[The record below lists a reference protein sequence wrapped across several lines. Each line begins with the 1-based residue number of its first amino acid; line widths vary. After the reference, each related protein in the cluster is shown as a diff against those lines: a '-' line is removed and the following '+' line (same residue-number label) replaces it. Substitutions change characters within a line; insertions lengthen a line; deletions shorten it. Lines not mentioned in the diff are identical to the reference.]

1 MIGPPHR
8 PRRPACALFLAAA
21 SLLAGPAAAE
31 HGDGPLATKVAREL
45 RAAPVAPRTRAGV
58 GPAETWR
65 RGGRV
70 HVYVR
75 VTAIDPD
82 TLDALRRRGLEI
94 VTASEAFGGLVD
106 GWADVEALRAL
117 ADLPA
122 VTMIRPVAP
131 AITQAGAVVTAGDAG
146 LGADLVRASGWT
158 GAGVILGLISDGI
171 DSLGAS
177 QASGELPGVT
187 VPADPRCNSFGGD
200 EGTAMLEIVHDVA
213 PDAALLFGSFGQSGA
228 QMGETVRCLADAGAR
243 VIVDDVTFPDE
254 PFFQDGP
261 LAIAAREV
269 VARGVSYHTSAG
281 NRRREFMEHPLA
293 PALYGPPLGVI
304 HDFGAASGGGPDPGN
319 EITLAPG
326 GGATCALQWDEPFGG
341 AGTDLDLIAVQGS
354 PDNVIAQSTNPQ
366 SGTQDP
372 VELVSIDNP
381 TNTEQTVSL
390 VVALFSGNPERTI
403 RLVCFRS
410 IDMQHVSLEG
420 AIYGQ
425 QSPPEVVAVASIDVA
440 DAGHDTIEAES
451 SPGPATIRFPALEI
465 REKPD
470 LASFDGVATSVP
482 GFETFFGTSAA
493 APHAG
498 AVAAL
503 MLGKNPT
510 LTPARVKELMQTT
523 AVDIEAPGFDRLSGA
538 GRLDAR
544 AAVAAVPCLD
554 AAALPAQASCS
565 GVRAPRPTVAAYR
578 AVRAALLAPV
588 KSERKTAKRLAA
600 ATRRLAKGARVV
612 DRKAAKLDPGCVA
625 TLRSQ
630 LGLLA
635 RALVCRLGS

>member
-1 MIGPPHR
+1 M
-8 PRRPACALFLAAA
+8 LAALLLA
-21 SLLAGPAAAE
+21 SPLLAGPVAAE
-31 HGDGPLATKVAREL
+31 HGPDPVSHKVAREL
-45 RAAPVAPRTRAGV
+45 RHAPPVPRTRAGV
-58 GPAETWR
+58 GPADAWR
-65 RGGRV
+65 RGDRM

-75 VTAIDPD
+75 VTGVDPG
-82 TLDALRRRGLEI
+82 TLETLRRRGLEI
-94 VTASEAFGGLVD
+94 VTASDAFGGLVD
-106 GWADVEALRAL
+106 GWTDVATLDAL

-131 AITQAGAVVTAGDAG
+131 PITQAGAVVSAGDAG
-146 LGADLVRASGWT
+146 LGADAVRAAGWT
-158 GAGVILGLISDGI
+158 GAGVVLGLISDGI
-171 DSLGAS
+171 DSLARS
-177 QASGELPGVT
+177 QAAGELPAVT
-187 VPADPRCNSFGGD
+187 VPSDPRCNAFGGD

-213 PDAALLFGSFGQSGA
+213 PGAALLFGSFGQSGA

-261 LAIAAREV
+261 LANAAREV
-269 VARGVSYHTSAG
+269 VGRGVSYHTSAG
-281 NRRREFMEHPLA
+281 NRRREFMEHALA
-293 PALYGPPLGVI
+293 PAFYGPPLGVI
-304 HDFGAASGGGPDPGN
+304 HDFGAAAGGPGDPGN
-319 EITLAPG
+319 EIRLAPG

-341 AGTDLDLIAVQGS
+341 AGTDLDLVVVQGS
-354 PDNVIAQSTNPQ
+354 AANVIAQSTNPQ
-366 SGTQDP
+366 TGTQDP
-372 VELVSIDNP
+372 VEVVSIGNP
-381 TNTEQTVSL
+381 TSTEQVVSL
-390 VVALFSGNPERTI
+390 VVTLFSGNPARTI

-410 IDMQHVSLEG
+410 VHMEHVSLEG

-440 DAGHDTIEAES
+440 DPGHDTIEAES
-451 SPGPATIRFPALEI
+451 SPGPATIRFPAFEI

-510 LTPARVKELMQTT
+510 LSPAQVKQLMQAT

-544 AAVAAVPCLD
+544 AAVGAVPCLD
-554 AAALPAQASCS
+554 AAALPAQATCA
-565 GVRAPRPTVAAYR
+565 GERPPKPATAGYR
-578 AVRAALLAPV
+578 AARASLVAPV
-588 KSERKTAKRLAA
+588 KSARKTAKRLTAA
-600 ATRRLAKGARVV
+600 GRRLAKGLRIVDKKSARGALGAGC
-612 DRKAAKLDPGCVA
+612 AAE
-625 TLRSQ
+625 LRAQ
-630 LGLLA
+630 LSLVG
-635 RALVCRLGS
+635 RALVCRLAG